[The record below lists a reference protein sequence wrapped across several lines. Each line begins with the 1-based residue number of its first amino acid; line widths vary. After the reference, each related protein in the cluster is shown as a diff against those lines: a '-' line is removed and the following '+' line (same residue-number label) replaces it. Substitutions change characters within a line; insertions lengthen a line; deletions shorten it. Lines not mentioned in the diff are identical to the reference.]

1 MFPSPLNSRL
11 PASHK
16 TGLNN
21 ALSMIEDHHRFLK
34 RSTGDTNDA
43 TLQHYAQNLQ
53 GVLANNR
60 HFIAHSQ
67 MEYQPNGDGTT
78 EGQAL
83 HILGYAHAYLATKDQ
98 RFLDAAVW
106 HWEAYEAYFYAGQ
119 PIPEVPQRRI
129 ANWIVNSK
137 EPVLAN
143 WPIDAAEPTHSGFKG
158 VPFEFANGALS
169 IPHGAPHWGEY
180 LDKATFAFDGALAWE
195 AINATVQ
202 AVKEDGSIDWDK
214 SGSQFDVD
222 WIIAWTGQKIN
233 ADGDVL
239 SEGHALEERG
249 QVQLK
254 STTLTGVHK
263 LN

>member
-11 PASHK
+11 PASNK

-21 ALSMIEDHHRFLK
+21 ALSMIEGHHRFLK

-98 RFLDAAVW
+98 R
-106 HWEAYEAYFYAGQ
+106 
-119 PIPEVPQRRI
+119 
-129 ANWIVNSK
+129 
-137 EPVLAN
+137 
-143 WPIDAAEPTHSGFKG
+143 
-158 VPFEFANGALS
+158 
-169 IPHGAPHWGEY
+169 
-180 LDKATFAFDGALAWE
+180 
-195 AINATVQ
+195 
-202 AVKEDGSIDWDK
+202 
-214 SGSQFDVD
+214 
-222 WIIAWTGQKIN
+222 
-233 ADGDVL
+233 
-239 SEGHALEERG
+239 
-249 QVQLK
+249 
-254 STTLTGVHK
+254 
-263 LN
+263 